1 MAQHRL
7 DISELDFENIKG
19 SLKRFLSNQNE
30 FKDYNFEGS
39 SMAILLDLLAYNTHY
54 LAYNANFVAN
64 EMFMDTAQLRS
75 SVASLAK
82 LVGYTPNSARAPIA
96 DLKLVI
102 NDGTGATI
110 TIPAGTKFSTQVDG
124 LTYTFVSIADKT
136 VQPVDGIYTAQSLEV
151 YEGTYVSYN
160 YTFDSSD
167 IDQRFLI
174 PSDRADST
182 TIKVAVQNS
191 ASDTTSSTYTKA
203 TSITELDGTSKVF
216 FLQEAEDGQFEIY
229 FGDGVIGKALDDGNI
244 ISISYVVTNKTEANG
259 AQSFNLSGSIS
270 GFNDVTITVNSS
282 AQGGG
287 EPETLQSIKT
297 NASNFYSAQDRA
309 VTTEDYKT
317 KVKQLY
323 ANTQSV
329 SAWGGEDA
337 ETPFYGRV
345 YISILPTSG
354 SNLTDST
361 KDRIVKDLKKYS
373 VASVTPVI
381 IDPETTDI
389 ILTTTVKFDQKATT
403 KVADT
408 IKSNVITTITNYN
421 ANTLQSFDTMFRHS
435 KLTGLIDDTDDS
447 ILSNITTVQLRKS
460 FTPTIGSSTKYSINF
475 ANALYNPH
483 SGHNSASGGILES
496 SGFKVDGD
504 TINEMFLDDD
514 GQGNVRRYYVV
525 SGVRTYANNT
535 QGTINYDTG
544 QITLNSLNIASISN
558 IRGSASTVIE
568 LTVKPDSNDVVPVRN
583 QILEIDLVNS
593 TVGGSVDA
601 QATTGKGYT
610 VTSTGTTT
618 TTTVTTPSSTP
629 TSSAY

>member
-19 SLKRFLSNQNE
+19 SLKRFLSNQSE
-30 FKDYNFEGS
+30 FKDYDFEGS

-191 ASDTTSSTYTKA
+191 ASDTTSNTYTKA

-297 NASNFYSAQDRA
+297 QAGNFYSAQDRA
-309 VTTEDYKT
+309 VTTEDYKV

-361 KDRIVKDLKKYS
+361 KDRIVKDLKKFS

-389 ILTTTVKFDQKATT
+389 VLTTTVKFDEKTTT

-483 SGHNSASGGILES
+483 SGHNTSSGGILS
-496 SGFKVDGD
+496 STGFKIDGNTTD
-504 TINEMFLDDD
+504 VFFLDDD
-514 GQGNVRRYYVV
+514 GNGNVRRYKMDG
-525 SGVRTYANNT
+525 SVRSYANST
-535 QGTINYDTG
+535 QGTINYSSG
-544 QITLNSLNIASISN
+544 LVEVNSLNVSNIEN
-558 IRGSASTVIE
+558 IRGAASTVIE
-568 LTVKPDSNDVVPVRN
+568 VTVKPSSNDIVPIRN
-583 QILEIDLVNS
+583 QVLDIDVANS
-593 TVGGSVDA
+593 SVTVEADTLAGGSA
-601 QATTGKGYT
+601 NAGIGYT
-610 VTSTGTTT
+610 T
-618 TTTVTTPSSTP
+618 
-629 TSSAY
+629 TSSY

>member
-1 MAQHRL
+1 MARAHRL

-30 FKDYNFEGS
+30 FKDYDFEGS

-82 LVGYTPNSARAPIA
+82 LVGYTPNSARSPIA

-110 TIPAGTKFSTQVDG
+110 TIPAGTKFATTVDG

-136 VQPVDGIYTAQSLEV
+136 IQPVDGVYTCQSLEV

-182 TIKVAVQNS
+182 TISVAVQNS
-191 ASDTTSSTYTKA
+191 ASDTTSNTYTKA

-229 FGDGVIGKALDDGNI
+229 FGDGVIGKALEDGNI
-244 ISISYVVTNKTEANG
+244 INISYVVTNKTEANG
-259 AQSFNLSGSIS
+259 ATSFSLSGSIS
-270 GFNDVTITVNSS
+270 GFNDVTLTVNSS

-329 SAWGGEDA
+329 SAWGGEDNDV
-337 ETPFYGRV
+337 PFYGRV
-345 YISILPTSG
+345 YLSILPTSG

-361 KDRIVKDLKKYS
+361 KDRIVKDLKKFS

-381 IDPETTDI
+381 IDPEITDI
-389 ILTTTVKFDQKATT
+389 VLTTTVKFDQKTTT

-435 KLTGLIDDTDDS
+435 KLTGLIDDTDNS
-447 ILSNITTVQLRKS
+447 ILSNITTIQLRKS

-475 ANALYNPH
+475 ANPLYNPH
-483 SGHNSASGGILES
+483 SGHAMAGGGILS
-496 SGFKVDGD
+496 STGFKIDGNTTD
-504 TINEMFLDDD
+504 VFFLDDD
-514 GQGNVRRYYVV
+514 GNGNVRRYKMDG
-525 SGVRTYANNT
+525 SVRSYANST
-535 QGTINYDTG
+535 QGTINYSTG
-544 QITLNSLNIASISN
+544 LVEVNSLNVSNIEN
-558 IRGSASTVIE
+558 IRGAASTVIE
-568 LTVKPDSNDVVPVRN
+568 VTVKPNSNDIVPIRN
-583 QILEIDLVNS
+583 QVLDIDVANS
-593 TVGGSVDA
+593 SVTVEADTLVGGSA
-601 QATTGKGYT
+601 NAGIGYT
-610 VTSTGTTT
+610 T
-618 TTTVTTPSSTP
+618 
-629 TSSAY
+629 TSSY

>member
-7 DISELDFENIKG
+7 EISELDFENIKG

-96 DLKLVI
+96 NLKLVI

-110 TIPAGTKFSTQVDG
+110 TIPAGTKFTSSIDD
-124 LTYTFVSIADKT
+124 LTYSFVSVSDKV
-136 VQPVDGIYTAQSLEV
+136 VQPVDGIYTAQSLDV
-151 YEGTYVSYN
+151 YEGTYVT
-160 YTFDSSD
+160 YTYTNDTSD

-174 PSDRADST
+174 PSDRADTT
-182 TIKVAVQNS
+182 TIKVVVQNS
-191 ASDTTSSTYTKA
+191 SSDVTQNTYTKA
-203 TSITELDGTSKVF
+203 TSITELDNTSKVY
-216 FLQEAEDGQFEIY
+216 FLQEAVDGKYEIY
-229 FGDGVIGKALDDGNI
+229 FGDGIIGKSLEDGNI
-244 ISISYVVTNKTEANG
+244 INVSYVVTNKTEANG
-259 AQSFNLSGSIS
+259 ATAFTLSGSIS

-282 AQGGG
+282 AQGGA
-287 EPETLQSIKT
+287 EPESLKSIKF
-297 NASNFYSAQDRA
+297 NAPNFYSSQDRA
-309 VTTEDYKT
+309 VTVEDYKS

-354 SNLTDST
+354 SNLTDAT
-361 KDRIVKDLKKYS
+361 KDRIIKDLKKYS

-381 IDPETTDI
+381 IDPETTDL
-389 ILTTTVKFDQKATT
+389 ILTSNVKFDDANTPKT
-403 KVADT
+403 ADT
-408 IKSNVITTITNYN
+408 IKSNVITTITEYN
-421 ANTLQSFDTMFRHS
+421 ATTLQSFDTIFRYS
-435 KLTGLIDDTDDS
+435 KLTGLIDETDES
-447 ILSNITTVQLRKS
+447 ILSNITTIKMRKS
-460 FTPTIGSSTKYSINF
+460 FVPTLGSSTKYTINF

-496 SGFKVDGD
+496 SGFKINGD
-504 TINEMFLDDD
+504 TTNVWFLDDD
-514 GQGNVRRYYVV
+514 GQGNVRRYKND
-525 SGVRTYANNT
+525 GAVRSYANST
-535 QGTINYDTG
+535 QGTIDYSTG
-544 QITLNSLNIASISN
+544 VVEVNSLNVSNIEN
-558 IRGSASTVIE
+558 IRGAASTVIE
-568 LTVKPDSNDVVPVRN
+568 VTVKPNSNDIVPIRN
-583 QILEIDLVNS
+583 QVLDIDVANS
-593 TVGGSVDA
+593 SVTVEADTLVGGSA
-601 QATTGKGYT
+601 NAGIGYT
-610 VTSTGTTT
+610 T
-618 TTTVTTPSSTP
+618 
-629 TSSAY
+629 TSSY

>member
-1 MAQHRL
+1 MARAHRL

-30 FKDYNFEGS
+30 FKDYDFEGS

-110 TIPAGTKFSTQVDG
+110 TIPAGTKFSTAVDG

-191 ASDTTSSTYTKA
+191 ASDTTSNTYTRA

-259 AQSFNLSGSIS
+259 ATSFSLSGSIS
-270 GFNDVTITVNSS
+270 GFNDITLTVNSS
-282 AQGGG
+282 AQGGN
-287 EPETLQSIKT
+287 EPEALQSIKQ
-297 NASNFYSAQDRA
+297 NASSFYSAQDRA

-381 IDPETTDI
+381 IDPETTDV
-389 ILTTTVKFDQKATT
+389 ILTTTVKFDEKATT

-421 ANTLQSFDTMFRHS
+421 ANTLQAFDTMFRHS
-435 KLTGLIDDTDDS
+435 KLTGLIDDTDSS

-483 SGHNSASGGILES
+483 SGHNTSSGGILS
-496 SGFKVDGD
+496 STGFKIDGNTTD
-504 TINEMFLDDD
+504 VFFLDDD
-514 GQGNVRRYYVV
+514 GNGNVRRYKMDG
-525 SGVRTYANNT
+525 SVRSYANST
-535 QGTINYDTG
+535 QGTINYTTG
-544 QITLNSLNIASISN
+544 LVEVNSLNVSNIEN
-558 IRGSASTVIE
+558 IRGAASTVIE
-568 LTVKPDSNDVVPVRN
+568 VTVKPNSNDIVPIRN
-583 QILEIDLVNS
+583 QVLDIDIANS
-593 TVGGSVDA
+593 SVTVEADTLVGGSA
-601 QATTGKGYT
+601 NAGIGYT
-610 VTSTGTTT
+610 T
-618 TTTVTTPSSTP
+618 
-629 TSSAY
+629 TSSY

>member
-1 MAQHRL
+1 MARAHRL

-30 FKDYNFEGS
+30 FKDYDFEGS

-110 TIPAGTKFSTQVDG
+110 TIPAGTKFSTAVDG

-136 VQPVDGIYTAQSLEV
+136 IQPVDGIYTAQSLEI

-160 YTFDSSD
+160 YTYDSSD

-191 ASDTTSSTYTKA
+191 ASDTTSNTYTRA

-259 AQSFNLSGSIS
+259 ATSFSLSGSIS
-270 GFNDVTITVNSS
+270 GFNDVTLTVNSS

-361 KDRIVKDLKKYS
+361 KDRIVKDLKKFS

-389 ILTTTVKFDQKATT
+389 VLTTTVKFDEKTTT
-403 KVADT
+403 KVTDT

-483 SGHNSASGGILES
+483 SGHNTSSGGILS
-496 SGFKVDGD
+496 STGFKIDGNTTD
-504 TINEMFLDDD
+504 VFFLDDD
-514 GQGNVRRYYVV
+514 GDGNVRRYKMDG
-525 SGVRTYANNT
+525 SVRSYANST
-535 QGTINYDTG
+535 QGTINYSTG
-544 QITLNSLNIASISN
+544 LVEVNSLNVSNIEN
-558 IRGSASTVIE
+558 IRGAASTVIE
-568 LTVKPDSNDVVPVRN
+568 VTVKPNSNDIVPIRN
-583 QILEIDLVNS
+583 QVLDIDIANS
-593 TVGGSVDA
+593 SVTVEADTLVGGSA
-601 QATTGKGYT
+601 NAGIGYT
-610 VTSTGTTT
+610 T
-618 TTTVTTPSSTP
+618 
-629 TSSAY
+629 TSSY